1 MNRTTNIIEQYNILT
16 ESSRQISL
24 YLTQFLDDLRFPSEF
39 LAMQIQQWQISQKQ
53 ITEIAKLSNITKQ
66 IINGLSWNNMGVL
79 LSVTPLVQDQ
89 LRKSFLRMSQSYKRF
104 CKVLRIDSTII
115 PKFSRIMIQ
124 QPPTDFYLATHLSN
138 TITEQQTQLTKE
150 EKEILEREHKR
161 TNPLL
166 CEALSQLNPEL
177 LVAYQGAVDSLNS
190 KNPDKQRH
198 LAVSLRELFTHVLHT
213 LSPNKE
219 FNKWNTNPD
228 NLHNDNPTRE
238 GRLRYIYRNIDFSP
252 FNEFVER
259 DIETA
264 ITFLKLFQKG
274 THETRGPFDEQQSQA
289 LLSRMESL
297 LYFILRTSPH

>member
-1 MNRTTNIIEQYNILT
+1 
-16 ESSRQISL
+16 
-24 YLTQFLDDLRFPSEF
+24 
-39 LAMQIQQWQISQKQ
+39 
-53 ITEIAKLSNITKQ
+53 
-66 IINGLSWNNMGVL
+66 
-79 LSVTPLVQDQ
+79 
-89 LRKSFLRMSQSYKRF
+89 MSQPYKRF

-115 PKFSRIMIQ
+115 PKSLPIMIQ

-198 LAVSLRELFTHVLHT
+198 LEVSLRELFTHVLHT